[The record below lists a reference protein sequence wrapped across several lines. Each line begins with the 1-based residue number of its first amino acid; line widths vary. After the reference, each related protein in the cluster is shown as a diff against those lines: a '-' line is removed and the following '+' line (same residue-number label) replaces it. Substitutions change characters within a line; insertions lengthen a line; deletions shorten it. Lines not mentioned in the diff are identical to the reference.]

1 MAKSAAR
8 NRKQHPEDANG
19 DQGGSKTAGNHNDR
33 NPDRALERLVDRS
46 PSRVSVEAAMRIRDV
61 SRPR

>member
-8 NRKQHPEDANG
+8 HRKQHPEDGNAEKREP
-19 DQGGSKTAGNHNDR
+19 KTTGNRSER

-46 PSRVSVEAAMRIRDV
+46 PSRVSVEAAMRVRDV